1 MNKQTEPSRPT
12 SHPEARDD
20 ILKRLARLQLTLT
33 DLLDAVDDD
42 AQWMDASM
50 ADAHRLVEELRS
62 CAKQIVFSSHG
73 SMNSAFQRTCKAFAK
88 TRIEEN
94 DACEVYFDA
103 LERYQRRRVKDLSV
117 AESDSDKLA
126 LVRRRR
132 DYISK
137 LLAFQ
142 AKASAILDKL
152 SERSSSAAVTPRPT
166 RHANALAFSTCSR
179 ARMKAA
185 ESRDANRYVIGL
197 PKLLMGEVA

>member
-1 MNKQTEPSRPT
+1 MNEQMEPSRPT
-12 SHPEARDD
+12 SHPGARDD
-20 ILKRLARLQLTLT
+20 ILKRLARLQLTFT
-33 DLLDAVDDD
+33 DLLEAVDDD

-62 CAKQIVFSSHG
+62 CARQTVFSSHG
-73 SMNSAFQRTCKAFAK
+73 PMNSSAFQRACKAFEKA
-88 TRIEEN
+88 RIEEN

-117 AESDSDKLA
+117 AESDSDKFA

-137 LLAFQ
+137 LLTFQ

-152 SERSSSAAVTPRPT
+152 SQ
-166 RHANALAFSTCSR
+166 
-179 ARMKAA
+179 
-185 ESRDANRYVIGL
+185 
-197 PKLLMGEVA
+197 